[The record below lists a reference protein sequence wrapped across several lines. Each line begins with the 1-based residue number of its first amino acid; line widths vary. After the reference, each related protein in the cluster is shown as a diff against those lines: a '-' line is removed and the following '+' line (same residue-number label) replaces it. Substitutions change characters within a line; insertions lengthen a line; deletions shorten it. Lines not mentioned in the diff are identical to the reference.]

1 MTRSEI
7 FTWAFP
13 IMTMW
18 CLFIIAHTAAAIMCR
33 SWIIT
38 EPFPTHSSFT
48 TRHRAGGKVGPRA
61 PTSINFK
68 TDFRTKNMHKVSFD
82 FIELFI
88 LCVKW
93 IVHVG
98 KRYDVDL
105 SMQDSFQN
113 TELLFFVEN
122 RLLIVLIITA
132 FMIVIL
138 TWQGWLYIDF
148 RLTQKYFINM
158 VTSILR

>member
-33 SWIIT
+33 SWIIA

-48 TRHRAGGKVGPRA
+48 TRHGAGGKVGPRA

-88 LCVKW
+88 LCVRW

-105 SMQDSFQN
+105 SMQNNIHN
-113 TELLFFVEN
+113 TQLLFFVETLAPCCAN
-122 RLLIVLIITA
+122 YNGIHDS
-132 FMIVIL
+132 
-138 TWQGWLYIDF
+138 YIDVT
-148 RLTQKYFINM
+148 RLVIYWFSSHSKIFH
-158 VTSILR
+158 

>member
-1 MTRSEI
+1 
-7 FTWAFP
+7 
-13 IMTMW
+13 
-18 CLFIIAHTAAAIMCR
+18 MCR

-38 EPFPTHSSFT
+38 EPFPTHSSVT

-88 LCVKW
+88 LCVRW

-105 SMQDSFQN
+105 SMQNNIHN
-113 TELLFFVEN
+113 TQLLFFVETLAPCCAN
-122 RLLIVLIITA
+122 YNGIHDR
-132 FMIVIL
+132 
-138 TWQGWLYIDF
+138 YIDVT
-148 RLTQKYFINM
+148 RLVIHVY
-158 VTSILR
+158 